1 MTTGEE
7 SENKNLAYYRNC
19 FSQINVGKN
28 KQGGDALNQPILLM
42 SVIDLI
48 AQGFIEENK
57 ITISDELSNT
67 FDKYWSVLNPN
78 SLTKGNKR
86 NKGNLAIAFFHLKP
100 TKSQLP
106 TKFWYVKFSAQYK
119 KGRPSTIKTLKRDV
133 DRAELDDELF
143 NLLQD
148 TNARQE
154 LIDILISTWFLSTN
168 KPSGDILKINQSFLD
183 FTVEELD
190 TIESGKTDRPPKVYS
205 RKSVVREA
213 FFRKSVV
220 HLYDYRCA
228 FCRLKV
234 TNPSLSQSIV
244 DGAHIK
250 PFSEFY
256 DNRPDNGLSL
266 CKNHHWAFDRGWL
279 AVDDR
284 YQIIVDSDLQE
295 DSPHARL
302 MKEFHGELI
311 LLPSSEQYY
320 PRKDALQWHRKN
332 VFTLKSKGR
341 TRK

>member
-28 KQGGDALNQPILLM
+28 KQGGDALNQPIMLL
-42 SVIDLI
+42 SVIELI
-48 AQGFIEENK
+48 TQGLLKENN
-57 ITISDELSNT
+57 ITISDELINT
-67 FDKYWSVLNPN
+67 FKKYWSVLT
-78 SLTKGNKR
+78 SDSFKGVNF
-86 NKGNLAIAFFHLKP
+86 AIPFFHLKNREP
-100 TKSQLP
+100 
-106 TKFWYVKFSAQYK
+106 KFWYVKFSGQYEGGRAQ
-119 KGRPSTIKTLKRDV
+119 TINTLKRDV
-133 DRAELDDELF
+133 DIAKLDDELF

-154 LIDILISTWFLSTN
+154 LIDILISTWFSSN
-168 KPSGDILKINQSFLD
+168 KKQIEDVLTINEYLQDSSWD
-183 FTVEELD
+183 ELD
-190 TIESGKTDRPPKVYS
+190 SSESVNPDGQPKMYLK
-205 RKSVVREA
+205 KSLFREA

-234 TNPSLSQSIV
+234 TRSLSQSIV

-256 DNRPDNGLSL
+256 DNRVNNGLSL
-266 CKNHHWAFDRGWL
+266 CKNHHWAFDRGWF

-284 YQIIVDSDLQE
+284 YQIIVASDLQE
-295 DSPHARL
+295 DSPHPRL

-311 LLPSSEQYY
+311 LLPSSEEYY
-320 PRKDALQWHRKN
+320 PRKDALQWHRQN
-332 VFTLKSKGR
+332 VFTLKSKR
-341 TRK
+341 RSRK

>member
-7 SENKNLAYYRNC
+7 SENKNLAYYRKC
-19 FSQINVGKN
+19 FSQINAGRYKN
-28 KQGGDALNQPILLM
+28 RPKALNQPILLM

-48 AQGFIEENK
+48 AQGLIKENK
-57 ITISDELSNT
+57 ITISDELTNT

-78 SLTKGNKR
+78 PLT
-86 NKGNLAIAFFHLKP
+86 KGNLAIAFFHLKP
-100 TKSQLP
+100 NKSQLL
-106 TKFWYVKFSAQYK
+106 KFWYVTFSEQYQG
-119 KGRPSTIKTLKRDV
+119 GRPSTIDSLKRDV
-133 DRAELDDELF
+133 DSAQLDDELF

-154 LIDILISTWFLSTN
+154 LIDKLISTWFLSTN
-168 KPSGDILKINQSFLD
+168 KKIGDILKINQSFQDSTLD
-183 FTVEELD
+183 ELD
-190 TIESGKTDRPPKVYS
+190 TVESGNTERQPKVYFK
-205 RKSVVREA
+205 KSVFREA
-213 FFRKSVV
+213 VFRKSIVQ
-220 HLYDYRCA
+220 LYDYRCA
-228 FCRLKV
+228 FCQLKV
-234 TNPSLSQSIV
+234 TTPSLSQSIV

-284 YQIIVDSDLQE
+284 YQIIVASDLQE

-311 LLPSSEQYY
+311 LLPSSEKDY

-332 VFTLKSKGR
+332 VFTLNQNGDI
-341 TRK
+341 

>member
-1 MTTGEE
+1 MSTGEE

-28 KQGGDALNQPILLM
+28 KQGGDALNQPIMLL
-42 SVIDLI
+42 SVIELI
-48 AQGFIEENK
+48 TQGLLKENN
-57 ITISDELSNT
+57 ITISDELINT
-67 FDKYWSVLNPN
+67 FKKYWSVLT
-78 SLTKGNKR
+78 SDSFKGVNF
-86 NKGNLAIAFFHLKP
+86 AIPFFHLKNREP
-100 TKSQLP
+100 
-106 TKFWYVKFSAQYK
+106 KFWYVKFSEQYEGGRAQ
-119 KGRPSTIKTLKRDV
+119 TINTLKRDV
-133 DRAELDDELF
+133 DSAKLDDELF

-154 LIDILISTWFLSTN
+154 LIDILISTWFSSNKKQIEEVLTINEYLQDSTW
-168 KPSGDILKINQSFLD
+168 D
-183 FTVEELD
+183 ELD
-190 TIESGKTDRPPKVYS
+190 SSESVNPDGQPKMYFK
-205 RKSVVREA
+205 KSLFREA

-228 FCRLKV
+228 FCRFKV
-234 TNPSLSQSIV
+234 TRSLSQSIV

-256 DNRPDNGLSL
+256 DNRVDNGLSL
-266 CKNHHWAFDRGWL
+266 CKNHHWAFDRGWF

-284 YQIIVDSDLQE
+284 YQIIVASDLQE
-295 DSPHARL
+295 DSPHHRL

-311 LLPSSEQYY
+311 LLPNSEQYY

-341 TRK
+341 SRK